1 MVWGGKPRPH
11 MIGALQMSAGF
22 SIHKN
27 RVVYYD
33 VLTVCAAFAVVVL
46 HCNGSVH
53 VYSSSF
59 RWTLSLLIEVLFFW
73 AVPVFFMLT
82 GAKTLSYRDRYST
95 KEFLIR
101 RCKRIFIPYLA
112 WSAFLYVY
120 RFGII
125 GDGVSALSITGFI
138 DAFMNNTIEPTYWF
152 FIAMIGVTLSVPII
166 SLIISNHSAVRYL
179 ILGTFLLS
187 SVLPYVFGFL
197 GLPWNVDFS
206 IQSSSIYI
214 MYLLIGY
221 EISKPNF
228 QVSYRGNCLLTALS
242 MSSFVFRFVYTYL
255 TSSQAMEVNRLL
267 FSYGAFTAVF
277 PSVWIFLTFKKLE
290 PVFTSRMAGRGGRLL
305 TSASQASFGIYLI
318 HKLLL
323 DNFICGTMHVSIN
336 SLWLKT
342 VGPIVVFTSCW
353 TIVTLLRKIPGFKA
367 LIP

>member
-1 MVWGGKPRPH
+1 M
-11 MIGALQMSAGF
+11 GALQMSVGF
-22 SIHKN
+22 SNHER
-27 RVVYYD
+27 RVAYFD

-53 VYSSSF
+53 VFSSSP
-59 RWTLSLLIEVLFFW
+59 RWALSLLIEVLFYW

-82 GAKTLSYRDRYST
+82 GAKTLSYRNRYST
-95 KEFLIR
+95 KEFLIK
-101 RCKRIFIPYLA
+101 RCRRIFIPYLA
-112 WSAFLYVY
+112 WSVFLYVY
-120 RFGII
+120 RFGFI

-152 FIAMIGVTLSVPII
+152 FIAMAGVTLSIPII
-166 SLIISNHSAVRYL
+166 SLIITNHSAVCYL
-179 ILGTFLLS
+179 IFGTFLFS
-187 SVLPYVFGFL
+187 SVLPYLFGFI
-197 GLPWNVDFS
+197 GLPWNADFS

-221 EISKPNF
+221 EISKPDL
-228 QVSYRGNCLLTALS
+228 QVSRRGNFLLTALS
-242 MSSFVFRFVYTYL
+242 MFSLVFRFAYTYL

-290 PVFTSRMAGRGGRLL
+290 PFFTSRMDGRGCRLL
-305 TSASQASFGIYLI
+305 ASASQASFGIYLI

-323 DNFICGTMHVSIN
+323 DNLICGTMHVSMN

-342 VGPIVVFTSCW
+342 VGPIIVFTSCW